1 MWGDSWSFRW
11 NLQMFAAPGYV
22 VLMINRRGSTGYGQA
37 FTDEVVNDWGGKA
50 YADIMSGIEATVREF
65 PFVDG
70 SRVAAAGGSYGGY
83 MADWLA
89 THTGR
94 FKAIVSHAG
103 VYDVAAMYASD
114 VPWFTEFEM
123 HGTPWESEQTNR
135 QWSPS
140 EFAAALG
147 KFKTPMLVIAGEK
160 DYRVP
165 FTQSLELF
173 ATLQRQGV
181 PSKLVVF
188 PDEGHWVLKPKD
200 SQLWNQVVFDW
211 LGTYL
216 K

>member
-1 MWGDSWSFRW
+1 MWGNTWSYRW
-11 NLQMFAAPGYV
+11 NPAMFAAPGYV
-22 VLMINRRGSTGYGQA
+22 VLMINRRGSTGYGQK

-50 YADIMSGIEATVREF
+50 YSDIMSGVEAATKAF
-65 PFVDG
+65 PFIDG
-70 SRVAAAGGSYGGY
+70 SRVAAAGASYGGY

-94 FKAIVSHAG
+94 FKTIVSHAG
-103 VYDVAAMYASD
+103 VYDMTSMYATD
-114 VPWFTEFEM
+114 IPFFAEFEM
-123 HGTPWESEQTNR
+123 HGTPWEAEQTHR

-147 KFKTPMLVIAGEK
+147 KFKTPVLVTAGEK

-165 FTQSLELF
+165 VTQSLELF
-173 ATLQRQGV
+173 SALQRQGV
-181 PSKLVVF
+181 ASKLVVF
-188 PDEGHWVLKPKD
+188 PDEGHWILKPKD
-200 SQLWNQVVFDW
+200 SQLWHQVVLDW